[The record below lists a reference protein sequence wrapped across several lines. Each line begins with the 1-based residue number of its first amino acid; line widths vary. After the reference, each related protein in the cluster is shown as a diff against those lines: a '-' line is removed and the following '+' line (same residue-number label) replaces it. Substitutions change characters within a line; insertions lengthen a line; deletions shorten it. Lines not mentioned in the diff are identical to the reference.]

1 MEVKGRANRWA
12 ENERE
17 RVAAHG
23 DGGRESVRWVLDP
36 EKNPR
41 TLVVIIHEEAVN

>member
-1 MEVKGRANRWA
+1 MSNARVVFEMEVKGRANRWA

-23 DGGRESVRWVLDP
+23 DGGRESVR
-36 EKNPR
+36 
-41 TLVVIIHEEAVN
+41 